1 MDWRLEYIDL
11 EKVQRLMEKTEGWDE
26 ERQRK
31 FYLFLLKRKDK
42 LFQTGLGE
50 NFVDI
55 YAKKLER
62 EGIVLP
68 QREMGKCAVP
78 EKKTLRALVWRA
90 LPACLL
96 AVAVSAGSIWV
107 YQKVEDM
114 DAKRHLEDL
123 QETLS
128 VSGAPSSEEPAQ
140 QEKDPVQTAV
150 VQGDSS
156 IESAGVSGQEKP
168 PVLEKYRELS
178 DQYPELFGW
187 LTIPDT
193 RINYPVMQSATE
205 KDYYLHHSYEG
216 RPDDEGA
223 LFVDPASVGY
233 PMDDNIVV
241 YGHNMK
247 NGHLFGEL
255 KNYSVESYFQNNREI
270 LFDTLYETSHYE
282 VVTVVQTHIK
292 SEAEDG
298 FRYYQFFNYG
308 TQEEFQACVDF
319 IQENQIYDVEN
330 KLQYGD
336 KLLML
341 STCDYAQDNGRFV
354 VIARKMVQ

>member
-1 MDWRLEYIDL
+1 MDWRFEYIDL
-11 EKVQRLMEKTEGWDE
+11 EKIQRLMEKTEGWDE
-26 ERQRK
+26 EKQRR
-31 FYLFLLKRKDK
+31 FYRFLLKRKDK
-42 LFQTGLGE
+42 FFQTGLGE
-50 NFVDI
+50 SFVDI
-55 YAKKLER
+55 YAKKLED
-62 EGIVLP
+62 EGIGLP
-68 QREMGKCAVP
+68 QRETGECAMS
-78 EKKTLRALVWRA
+78 EKKTLRSLVWRA

-96 AVAVSAGSIWV
+96 AVAVSVGSIWV

-128 VSGAPSSEEPAQ
+128 VSGAPSSGESAR
-140 QEKDPVQTAV
+140 QEKDLVQTAT

-156 IESAGVSGQEKP
+156 IESIGVSGQEKP

-193 RINYPVMQSATE
+193 GINYPVMQSATE

-223 LFVDPASVGY
+223 LFVDPASGGY

-270 LFDTLYETSHYE
+270 LFDTLYETNRYE

-292 SEAEDG
+292 KEAEDG

-308 TQEEFQACVDF
+308 TRKEFQACVDF

-354 VIARKMVQ
+354 VVARKTVQ